1 MDYESLGSHVRRA
14 RKAAGMTQ
22 YELAERL
29 GISTSFLGHI
39 ERGSRKASL
48 ETLVKI
54 SNELKVSLDDLM
66 EDSLDNRPE
75 AGAPACSPKQKVA
88 LREAVRTLM
97 DNIDVF
103 MDEQ

>member
-1 MDYESLGSHVRRA
+1 
-14 RKAAGMTQ
+14 
-22 YELAERL
+22 
-29 GISTSFLGHI
+29 
-39 ERGSRKASL
+39 
-48 ETLVKI
+48 
-54 SNELKVSLDDLM
+54 M
-66 EDSLDNRPE
+66 EDSLDNRPD

>member
-54 SNELKVSLDDLM
+54 SN
-66 EDSLDNRPE
+66 
-75 AGAPACSPKQKVA
+75 
-88 LREAVRTLM
+88 
-97 DNIDVF
+97 
-103 MDEQ
+103 